1 MKSERNSY
9 IDFLRFVGLSLVV
22 LAHIKAPNMLFQI
35 RCFDV
40 PLMVFV
46 SGLSYSGK
54 VINPSFKSYY
64 FPRICRLVIPVY
76 LFLLCYF
83 GLFAGIGK
91 PQSFQMIFSSF
102 LLMNEGSIGFVW
114 IIKVF
119 LLVMLVT
126 PLLLRLSNVL
136 NFYKVLVLCILML
149 VVNDIIY
156 LNLIKLIDNNAF
168 NLAFTETIPYLIG
181 YSAIFLVGS
190 KCREIKNNEEC
201 VTLISLGALLSFY
214 IIRFSLQGLSIDLQP
229 YKYPPMSYFLLYGL
243 LCSLLLWK
251 CRNITFFKHISSS
264 RFVLLVGRNTIWI
277 YLWHI
282 IFVKIANDL
291 IPYWGGRFVFV
302 YFASIACFGIQ
313 FYLVKRLQS
322 RFNWSFLKYFL
333 G

>member
-1 MKSERNSY
+1 MKSERNTY

-22 LAHIKAPNMLFQI
+22 LAHIKAPNILFQI

-54 VINPSFKSYY
+54 VINPSFRSYY

-83 GLFAGIGK
+83 GLFAVIGK
-91 PQSFQMIFSSF
+91 PQSCQTIFSSF
-102 LLMNEGSIGFVW
+102 LLINDGGIGFVW

-119 LLVMLVT
+119 LLVMLLT
-126 PLLLRLSNVL
+126 PVLLRLSNVL
-136 NFYKVLVLCILML
+136 NFYKVFVLCILIL

-156 LNLIKLIDNNAF
+156 LNLIKVIDNNG
-168 NLAFTETIPYLIG
+168 LKLLFTETMPYLIG

-190 KCREIKNNEEC
+190 KCREIKKKEDLIA
-201 VTLISLGALLSFY
+201 LISLGALWAFY
-214 IIRFSLQGLSIDLQP
+214 IIRFSIQGSSIDLQP
-229 YKYPPMSYFLLYGL
+229 YKYPPQSYFLLYGL

-251 CRNITFFKHISSS
+251 CRNITFLKNISSS
-264 RFVLLVGRNTIWI
+264 RFVLFVGRNSIWI

-302 YFASIACFGIQ
+302 YFTSIICFGIQ
-313 FYLVKRLQS
+313 FYLVKILQS
-322 RFNWSFLKYFL
+322 RFNWPFLKYLL